1 MGRVYVLGV
10 RIAAGPNFMQPE
22 CTGRI
27 GSAVQV
33 ITKAAILFARR
44 CDQRAQLGFENC
56 LLAFPRPQN
65 HDQRDCL
72 FRQLDAGACASACL
86 GSGRLAGLLLCSTL
100 RHAGGDCIPNRAAQV
115 MPSLTLVPIAPAAD
129 PQSHRESQP
138 HSAARKTMS
147 TGAGTSITCPVRVST
162 PVAGSILKTTMSL

>member
-1 MGRVYVLGV
+1 MRRVRMLGV
-10 RIAAGPNFMQPE
+10 SFAAGPPFMQQV

-33 ITKAAILFARR
+33 ITKATILFARR
-44 CDQRAQLGFENC
+44 SDQRAQLGFENR

-86 GSGRLAGLLLCSTL
+86 GSGRLAGPLLCSTL
-100 RHAGGDCIPNRAAQV
+100 RHAGGDCIPNGLPPKSSPLSFRFLNFFRPPPPTTP
-115 MPSLTLVPIAPAAD
+115 PS
-129 PQSHRESQP
+129 
-138 HSAARKTMS
+138 HSFPPLCLHLPPS
-147 TGAGTSITCPVRVST
+147 
-162 PVAGSILKTTMSL
+162 